1 MCKSARWWVAFKG
14 GDLPPSRLWALLLML
29 SSHHMIVA
37 FNHAMYVF
45 QAYRPPMACMELAP
59 DGNYVASP
67 ADCQVNCTGR
77 YVFLGADDDAT
88 IVTEWMLVCSRAAL
102 QPLMGSLYFL
112 GVAVG
117 ALTTGFL
124 ADRLGRRPVMAGC
137 VLGQAVLGIGVA
149 FAPSLEAFA
158 VLRTLHG
165 VFVQGLQGTTF
176 TLLMELF
183 PGHLRTAVGVV
194 QEIYWAMGL
203 VVLSALAYLLPHWRD
218 LQLAVSAPS
227 LAVLL
232 FLPWVP
238 ESRLWLASRGH
249 SPPFKR
255 GLPGHGSYREKKEV
269 DGFSTLPREDAG
281 RRGDGQSTS
290 VSVLDLVAAGGL
302 RLYTLCMVGV
312 WFTVALSYYVITFG
326 MPSMT
331 GDRFANFALGAALE
345 MAAYSAT
352 FVALSRL
359 GRRIPL
365 SVLLGCSSVAS
376 CGVAF
381 ILVGS
386 GGDGGI
392 PALVLVM
399 ACKATLV
406 SCFCT
411 MFIYTGELFPTGIR
425 SAALGICGFMGR
437 VGNLLSPQVMHL
449 GDDDRAWLPFVLI
462 GALLLAVSSSSLL
475 LPETLGSELPA
486 TLEDAI
492 ALRVRGRAKGRGT
505 PRGSDSAEQQ
515 PLNNTLSC
523 SPNGAPAKLNLDD
536 YKVPDWMSDIPQLEP
551 EKVQTAK
558 KRGSM
563 SALELGQGLL
573 EELNKTP
580 APGRADRA
588 RSMYL
593 ETNLD
598 DPALLDAQQPATHKT
613 TVASAV

>member
-14 GDLPPSRLWALLLML
+14 GELPPGRLWALLLML
-29 SSHHMIVA
+29 GSHHMIVA

-45 QAYRPPMACMELAP
+45 QAYRPPMACQEYAA
-59 DGNYVASP
+59 DGSYVTSP
-67 ADCQVNCTGR
+67 ADCRVNCTGR
-77 YVFLGADDDAT
+77 YVFVGADEDAT
-88 IVTEWMLVCSRAAL
+88 IVTEWSLVCSRAAL
-102 QPLMGSLYFL
+102 RPLMGSLYFL

-117 ALTTGFL
+117 ALVTGFL

-137 VLGQAVLGIGVA
+137 VLCQALAGIAVS

-165 VFVQGLQGTTF
+165 VFIQGLQGSTF

-183 PGHLRTAVGVV
+183 PSHLRTAVGIV
-194 QEIYWAMGL
+194 QEIYWATGL
-203 VVLSALAYLLPHWRD
+203 VVLSGLAYLLPHWRD
-218 LQLAVSAPS
+218 LQLAVSAPT

-249 SPPFKR
+249 VPPFRR
-255 GLPGHGSYREKKEV
+255 GLPGFGSYRAKKEV
-269 DGFSTLPREDAG
+269 DGLSTLPRPRPAEDASHAAE
-281 RRGDGQSTS
+281 GQAST
-290 VSVLDLVAAGGL
+290 VTPADLV
-302 RLYTLCMVGV
+302 M
-312 WFTVALSYYVITFG
+312 FTVALSYYVITFG

-331 GDRFANFALGAALE
+331 GDRFANFALGGVLE
-345 MAAYSAT
+345 MASYSCM

-359 GRRIPL
+359 GRRVPL
-365 SVLLGCSSVAS
+365 SVVLGCSSVAS

-381 ILVGS
+381 ILVGA
-386 GGDGGI
+386 GGDGGL

-399 ACKATLV
+399 LCKGTLV
-406 SCFCT
+406 CCFCT
-411 MFIYTGELFPTGIR
+411 LFIYTGELFPTAIR

-437 VGNLLSPQVMHL
+437 VGTLLSPQVMHL
-449 GDDDRAWLPFVLI
+449 GNDDRAWLPFVLI
-462 GALLLAVSSSSLL
+462 GALLLAVSSSTLL

-486 TLEDAI
+486 TLEDAV
-492 ALRVRGRAKGRGT
+492 ALRVRGRAKGRGS
-505 PRGSDSAEQQ
+505 PRSSGSGDRDRDSAEAQ
-515 PLNNTLSC
+515 PLNNTAH
-523 SPNGAPAKLNLDD
+523 APGGRPVRLNLED
-536 YKVPDWMSDIPQLEP
+536 YKVPDWKSDIPQLEP
-551 EKVQTAK
+551 DKVQTAK

-580 APGRADRA
+580 APGRADKA
-588 RSMYL
+588 RSLYL

-598 DPALLDAQQPATHKT
+598 DVVPILVDAQLLHKT
-613 TVASAV
+613 TVSSAV